1 MTEKEY
7 TEAFL
12 EFLKAHHEAEEAGKE
27 EFTCPVCGG
36 DAWWGRAAINGH
48 LHCGCEK
55 CGMKVIE

>member
-1 MTEKEY
+1 MTAKEY
-7 TEAFL
+7 DEAFFK
-12 EFLKAHHEAEEAGKE
+12 FLKAQHEAEEAGKE

-36 DAWWGRAAINGH
+36 NAWWGRASINGH

>member
-1 MTEKEY
+1 MSEESIIK
-7 TEAFL
+7 
-12 EFLKAHHEAEEAGKE
+12 FLKAQHEAEEAGKE

-36 DAWWGRAAINGH
+36 NARWGRAALNGH